1 MAYSFTNLSPP
12 EFEDLARDLVGSELG
27 IRFEGFCQ
35 GPDGGIDGRHASA
48 SGALILQAKHYPRST
63 FADLK
68 RVMKKERA
76 AINRLDPHRYILATS
91 KGLTPGN
98 KQSLEEAIGPALLSQ
113 GDIIGPE
120 DLNTLLDRFP
130 AVEKAN
136 IKLWLSSSAVL
147 DRIINAATH
156 FFTSM
161 SREEVEAKVLVYAP
175 NPSFREAQQ
184 KLEENHV
191 LIVSGPPG
199 VGKTTLA
206 EMLSYAYIAE
216 DWDFVAIRS
225 LEDGFAAIVDAKKQI
240 FFFDDFLGKVG
251 LDHRALASKDSDLA
265 KFIKRVRRTPNA
277 RFILTTRAHIFE
289 EARTVSEHLG
299 DRHLDI
305 TRYSLDVGIYTRQI
319 KARILYNHLYVAGL
333 PAGYVRALWLG
344 GAIPKIIDH
353 KNYNPRI
360 IEAMTESV
368 LIKEVTE
375 DAYAAA
381 FIYALDH
388 PEAIWDKAFRWH
400 IAPMCQHLLIALFFG
415 SEYGVEIRELRDAFG
430 PLHAFL
436 CRKYGIQFGMKD
448 FEQALKVLEGG
459 FLAIKG
465 DVVSLINPSL
475 RDYLTSYLDDFELLS
490 DLAANAVKADWAEAV
505 WKRTKDEADLAFDRR
520 TTVANSFLSIAEKF
534 GQLPLT
540 RPSLRNPSTNR
551 FCDIAMSE
559 RVRLLLEWSEVS
571 DEPKFAD
578 ICMEIASGR
587 RTFFL
592 AWLDG
597 TNLVKLISKLREG
610 CYEDFLYREELAN
623 ELEERLVEMF
633 KHGMGVDAVEQLYRA
648 IDAASSEFSPELESA
663 AQDAAIK
670 AFDDTA
676 EFAETEDSQS
686 TLRDHIDTFKYLA
699 LRAGVEADQV
709 ARTVTTIERRIE
721 KLDETVEETPPS
733 ISEPMA
739 RANETF
745 DNDDLS
751 NLFAPL
757 VAGDD
762 PAEKVTTPIT
772 GTIEDSPF

>member
-1 MAYSFTNLSPP
+1 MTYTFTNLSPP
-12 EFEDLARDLVGSELG
+12 DFEDLARDLVGSDLG
-27 IRFEGFCQ
+27 VRFEGFCQ
-35 GPDGGIDGRHASA
+35 GPDGGIDGRHASTG
-48 SGALILQAKHYPRST
+48 GAVILQAKHYPRST

-76 AINRLDPHRYILATS
+76 AIDRLQPFRYLLATS
-91 KGLTPGN
+91 KGLTPEN
-98 KQSLEEAIGPALLSQ
+98 KASLEKVIGPALLSQ
-113 GDIIGPE
+113 GDIMGPE
-120 DLNTLLDRFP
+120 DLNGLLDRFP

-216 DWDFVAIRS
+216 DWEFVAIRS
-225 LEDGFAAIVDAKKQI
+225 LEDGFSAIVDAKKQV

-265 KFIKRVRRTPNA
+265 KFIKRVRKTPNA
-277 RFILTTRAHIFE
+277 RFILTTRAYIFE

-305 TRYSLDVGIYTRQI
+305 TKYSLDVGIYTRQI

-333 PAGYVRALWLG
+333 PSGYVRALWIAG
-344 GAIPKIIDH
+344 SIPKIIDH

-368 LIKEVTE
+368 LMKEVFE
-375 DAYAAA
+375 DAYAEA

-400 IAPMCQHLLIALFFG
+400 ITPMCQHLLIALFFG
-415 SEYGVEIRELRDAFG
+415 SEYGVEIDELRDAFG

-436 CRKYGIQFGMKD
+436 CRKYGIQFGVKD

-459 FLAIKG
+459 FVAIKG

-475 RDYLTSYLDDFELLS
+475 RDYLTAYLNDFELLA
-490 DLAANAVKADWAEAV
+490 DLAVNSMKADWAEAV
-505 WKRTKDEADLAFDRR
+505 WKRTKNEADLVFDRR
-520 TTVANSFLSIAEKF
+520 KKVACAFLSIAEKF
-534 GQLPLT
+534 QLLPLS
-540 RPSLRNPSTNR
+540 RPRLCEPKTHRI
-551 FCDIAMSE
+551 CDIAMSE
-559 RVRLLLEWSEVS
+559 RVRLLLEWSEAS
-571 DEPKFAD
+571 QEPRVCSARHGD
-578 ICMEIASGR
+578 CQLHSPGD
-587 RTFFL
+587 FFSIL
-592 AWLDG
+592 GW
-597 TNLVKLISKLREG
+597 
-610 CYEDFLYREELAN
+610 
-623 ELEERLVEMF
+623 
-633 KHGMGVDAVEQLYRA
+633 
-648 IDAASSEFSPELESA
+648 
-663 AQDAAIK
+663 
-670 AFDDTA
+670 TA
-676 EFAETEDSQS
+676 
-686 TLRDHIDTFKYLA
+686 
-699 LRAGVEADQV
+699 
-709 ARTVTTIERRIE
+709 TI
-721 KLDETVEETPPS
+721 
-733 ISEPMA
+733 
-739 RANETF
+739 F
-745 DNDDLS
+745 
-751 NLFAPL
+751 
-757 VAGDD
+757 
-762 PAEKVTTPIT
+762 
-772 GTIEDSPF
+772 